1 MCGRKM
7 AGKPGFPQDTGAHAV
22 ETSDYYHEDPIVAE
36 SFTEERIVPWLKQL
50 AAASWIWRFP
60 RKK

>member
-1 MCGRKM
+1 M
-7 AGKPGFPQDTGAHAV
+7 GFPRDTRVHAV
-22 ETSDYYHEDPIVAE
+22 ETSEYFHEYPIVAR
-36 SFTEERIVPWLKQL
+36 SFTEEKIVPWLKQL